1 MRTVNFSDA
10 RSNLKQVLDEV
21 SADHSVTLIK
31 RRDAGDAVVMSLADY
46 SAMEE
51 TLYLLSTPR
60 NAARLMESVAEAD
73 AAFPGARVLGP
84 ADFPAPARTTRKPAA
99 KPPAKPRKAGS

>member
-10 RSNLKQVLDEV
+10 RSNLKRVLDEV
-21 SADHSVTLIK
+21 SADHTVTLIK

-51 TLYLLSTPR
+51 TLYLLSTPQ
-60 NAARLMESVAEAD
+60 NAARLMESVTEAD
-73 AAFPGARVLGP
+73 AAYPGVRVLGP
-84 ADFPAPARTTRKPAA
+84 ADFPEPAQASRKAAARPPARR
-99 KPPAKPRKAGS
+99 RKA